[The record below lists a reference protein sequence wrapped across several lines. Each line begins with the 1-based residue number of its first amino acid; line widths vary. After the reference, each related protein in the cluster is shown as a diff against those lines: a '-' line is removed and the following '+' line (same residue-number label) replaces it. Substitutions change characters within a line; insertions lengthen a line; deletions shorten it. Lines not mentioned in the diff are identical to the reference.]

1 MYHLGAVQ
9 TTPLPVRLP
18 VNGRTLLTL
27 LALLAAAPAA
37 AQSAADTVSLD
48 GPWRFRRGDDA
59 AWALPATAD
68 ASWGTIPVPGEWEP
82 AIGDYDGFGWYRR
95 ELALPDG
102 LRGAPVG
109 IRFGTVGDAFEV
121 YWNGVKVGASG
132 RMPPRFVEGVQPVLF
147 LVPDSVLA
155 RAAGGRHLVAVR
167 VFNDYAYGGLMGG
180 ARVGRFDELA
190 ARRSPRSVVIGGLVS
205 FFLAI
210 GVYHLAFWFRRRA
223 ARENLLFAAVC
234 LCVSVY
240 GATFAEAVEQLA
252 MPYINPYRLGLL
264 ALLAGAPAYIA
275 LVNRL
280 FGLRGGRRTRLLM
293 LGFAALFGVAAVL
306 PLRLLAEFNEW
317 IDGALVLGLLA
328 VVVRAWR
335 AASPMSPTTPH
346 ARTLL
351 VGTAAFSATLAYD
364 LLSEYGIVPLAQ
376 ILPGVNSTFWI
387 GFLVFVVAVGIATAG
402 QWALTEVTALVDP
415 LTELSRRHVLEDA
428 LRRESGRLRRT
439 GGSLALVMIDLDH
452 FKRINDTHG
461 HGVGDQVLAR
471 VGRLLRASARNLDLP
486 ARFGGEEFA
495 VLLYDTDLPGALS
508 FCERFRSN
516 LRELRVPVAGGAA
529 VEVTAS
535 MGVAVGSD
543 LADPDALVEV
553 ADRAL
558 YQAKSEGRDRLVSV
572 AVNAPDTLLH
582 FVPR

>member
-1 MYHLGAVQ
+1 VIG
-9 TTPLPVRLP
+9 PRRLA
-18 VNGRTLLTL
+18 L
-27 LALLAAAPAA
+27 LALLAATPAA
-37 AQSAADTVSLD
+37 AQAADTVALD
-48 GPWRFRRGDDA
+48 GSWRFRQGDAA
-59 AWALPATAD
+59 AWALPSTSD
-68 ASWGTIPVPGEWEP
+68 AAWRTIPVPGSWEE
-82 AIGDYDGFGWYRR
+82 AIGEYDGFGWYRR
-95 ELALPDG
+95 EIVLPDA
-102 LRGAPVG
+102 LTGAPVG
-109 IRFGTVGDAFEV
+109 IRFGTVGDAFELF
-121 YWNGVKVGASG
+121 WNGISVGASG
-132 RMPPRFVEGVQPVLF
+132 RMPPHFVEGVQPVLF

-155 RAAGGRHLVAVR
+155 RAVKGRHLVAVR
-167 VFNDYAYGGLMGG
+167 VYNDYAYGGLMMG
-180 ARVGRFDELA
+180 ARVGRYEELA
-190 ARRSPRSVVIGGLVS
+190 AHRSPRPVIIGGLVS

-210 GVYHLAFWFRRRA
+210 GIYHLAFWFRRRA

-234 LCVSVY
+234 VGVSVY
-240 GATFAEAVEQLA
+240 GATYAEAVEQLV
-252 MPYINPYRLGLL
+252 MPWMNPYRLGLL
-264 ALLAGAPAYIA
+264 ALLAGAPAYTA

-293 LGFAALFGVAAVL
+293 LAFAAAFGAAAVL
-306 PLRLLAEFNEW
+306 PLPVLAELNEW

-335 AASPMSPTTPH
+335 AASPSGSSPATPH

-376 ILPGVNSTFWI
+376 ILPGVNSIFWI

-402 QWALTEVTALVDP
+402 QWAITEVTALVDP

-508 FCERFRSN
+508 FCERFRLN
-516 LRELRVPVAGGAA
+516 LREMRVPVAGCAA

-543 LADPDALVEV
+543 LADPDALLEV

-558 YQAKSEGRDRLVSV
+558 YQAKNEGRDRLVSV
-572 AVNAPDTLLH
+572 SVDAPDTTLH

>member
-1 MYHLGAVQ
+1 M
-9 TTPLPVRLP
+9 TRRLF
-18 VNGRTLLTL
+18 LAL
-27 LALLAAAPAA
+27 LALLTAVPAA
-37 AQSAADTVSLD
+37 AQAPVDSVSLD
-48 GPWRFRRGDDA
+48 GAWRFRRGDDLS
-59 AWALPATAD
+59 WARPATAD
-68 ASWGTIPVPGEWEP
+68 SAWESIPVPGEWEN
-82 AIGDYDGFGWYRR
+82 AIGEYDGFGWYRR
-95 ELALPDG
+95 EIVLPDAM
-102 LRGAPVG
+102 RGAPVG

-121 YWNGVKVGASG
+121 YWNGVKVGSSG
-132 RMPPRFVEGVQPVLF
+132 RLPPDFVEGVQPVLF
-147 LVPDSVLA
+147 FVPDSVLS
-155 RAAGGRHLVAVR
+155 RASSGRHLLAVR
-167 VFNDYAYGGLMGG
+167 IYNDYAYGGLMSGV
-180 ARVGRFDELA
+180 RVGRYDELA
-190 ARRSPRSVVIGGLVS
+190 ATRSPRSVVIGGLVS

-210 GVYHLAFWFRRRA
+210 GIYHLAFWMRRRA

-240 GATFAEAVEQLA
+240 GSTYAEAVERLV
-252 MPYINPYRLGLL
+252 MPITNPYRVGLL
-264 ALLAGAPAYIA
+264 ALLAGAPAYTA

-280 FGLRGGRRTRLLM
+280 FGLRGGRRTRLVNLA
-293 LGFAALFGVAAVL
+293 FAGAFVVALVL
-306 PLRLLAEFNEW
+306 PLPMLAEFNEW
-317 IDGALVLGLLA
+317 IDGGLVLGLLL
-328 VVVRAWR
+328 VVARAWR
-335 AASPMSPTTPH
+335 AASPAAPTTPH

-351 VGTAAFSATLAYD
+351 AGTAAFSAALAYD
-364 LLSEYGIVPLAQ
+364 LLSEYGYVPLAQ
-376 ILPGVNSTFWI
+376 ILPGVNSLFWI

-428 LRRESGRLRRT
+428 LRRESGRVRRT

-461 HGVGDQVLAR
+461 HRVGDQVLAR

-495 VLLYDTDLPGALS
+495 VLLYDTDMAGAMT
-508 FCERFRSN
+508 FAERFRAN
-516 LRELRVPVAGGAA
+516 LREMRVPVAGGVA

-543 LADPDALVEV
+543 LADPDDLVEA

-558 YQAKSEGRDRLVSV
+558 YRAKSEGRDRLVSV
-572 AVNAPDTLLH
+572 SVAGLDTETLH